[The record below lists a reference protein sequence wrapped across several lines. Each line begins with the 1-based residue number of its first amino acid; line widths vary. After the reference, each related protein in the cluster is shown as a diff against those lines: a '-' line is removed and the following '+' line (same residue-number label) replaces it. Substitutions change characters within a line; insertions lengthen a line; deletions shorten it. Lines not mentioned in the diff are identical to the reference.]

1 VPPAHVRA
9 RNYSPEV
16 ARRDDF
22 PLGGGVTL
30 EQLDRDPHPLLA
42 RLREREPVSWIPALN
57 GWLVTSYELALH
69 VMRDADGFTVDD
81 PRFTTARV
89 VGASMLSL
97 DGDEHAA
104 HRAPFVG
111 PFRPAA
117 VRERFAAAADADSR
131 RLLAGLSSAGA
142 AELRRAFAGP
152 LAAGIV
158 ARALGLELEATD
170 DVLRWYDA
178 IVAGVTEVTAG
189 KPVPSAA
196 AEAFAQL
203 EAQLKTVIARPGSGS
218 LLASVAAS
226 AALAEDQIVSNAAV
240 LLFGGIETTEGM
252 IANAALHLLENPSAL
267 ERSLREPQL
276 LDTAIEESLRLEPAA
291 AVIDR
296 YARAAVALAQ
306 AEIAAGELVRISI
319 AGANRDPAIFA
330 EPDRFD
336 LERGNGRR
344 HLAFA
349 HGPHVCVGVHLAR
362 LEARAGLRALFE
374 ELPGIRL
381 DPFRPSHVRGLVF
394 RKPQMLHVVWNV

>member
-1 VPPAHVRA
+1 
-9 RNYSPEV
+9 V
-16 ARRDDF
+16 ARHNDF
-22 PLGGGVTL
+22 PLGGGATL

-57 GWLVTSYELALH
+57 GWLVTSYELALR
-69 VMRDADGFTVDD
+69 VMRDAERFTVDD
-81 PRFTTARV
+81 PRFSTAQV

-117 VRERFAAAADADSR
+117 VRERFAAAADADAR
-131 RLLAGLSSAGA
+131 RLLAGFSAAGA
-142 AELRRAFAGP
+142 VELRRSFAGR

-158 ARALGLELEATD
+158 ARALGLELDATD
-170 DVLRWYDA
+170 DLLRWYDA
-178 IVAGVTEVTAG
+178 IVAGVTEVTGG
-189 KPVPSAA
+189 KPIPPAA
-196 AEAFAQL
+196 DAFAQL

-226 AALAEDQIVSNAAV
+226 AALDEDQIVSNAAV

-267 ERSLREPQL
+267 ERSRREPQL
-276 LDTAIEESLRLEPAA
+276 LDIAIEESLRLEPAA
-291 AVIDR
+291 TVIDR
-296 YARAAVALAQ
+296 YATAAVDLAQ
-306 AEIAAGELVRISI
+306 AEIAPGELVRISI
-319 AGANRDPAIFA
+319 AAANRDPAIFA

-336 LERGNGRR
+336 LDRGNGRR

-362 LEARAGLRALFE
+362 LEARVGLRALFE

-381 DPFRPSHVRGLVF
+381 DPARPSRVRGLVF
-394 RKPQMLHVVWNV
+394 RKPQTLHVVWNV

>member
-1 VPPAHVRA
+1 
-9 RNYSPEV
+9 
-16 ARRDDF
+16 
-22 PLGGGVTL
+22 
-30 EQLDRDPHPLLA
+30 
-42 RLREREPVSWIPALN
+42 
-57 GWLVTSYELALH
+57 
-69 VMRDADGFTVDD
+69 
-81 PRFTTARV
+81 
-89 VGASMLSL
+89 MLSL

-117 VRERFAAAADADSR
+117 VRERFAAAADADAR
-131 RLLAGLSSAGA
+131 RLLAAVRAGGA
-142 AELRRAFAGP
+142 AELRRSFAGP

-158 ARALGLELEATD
+158 ARALGLELDATD

-189 KPVPSAA
+189 NSLPPAA

-203 EAQLKTVIARPGSGS
+203 EAQLKRVIARPESDS
-218 LLASVAAS
+218 LLASVAVS
-226 AALAEDQIVSNAAV
+226 AALDEDQIVSNAAV

-267 ERSLREPQL
+267 ERSRREPQL
-276 LDTAIEESLRLEPAA
+276 IDAAIEESLRLEPAA

-296 YARAAVALAQ
+296 YATAAVDLAQ
-306 AEIAAGELVRISI
+306 AEIAPGELVRISI
-319 AGANRDPAIFA
+319 AAANRDPAIFA
-330 EPDRFD
+330 DPDRFD
-336 LERGNGRR
+336 PHRGNGRG

-362 LEARAGLRALFE
+362 LEARVGLRALFE

-381 DPFRPSHVRGLVF
+381 DPARPSRVRGLVF
-394 RKPQMLHVVWNV
+394 RKPRTLHVVWNV